1 MFTRNNMFYKKIF
14 IILILPFMLSACHKT
29 NNGLYQLPNQS
40 YSQMMSYI
48 INYNGRT
55 VVIDGG
61 TGEDEEYLI
70 KKIEDISENDVVD
83 AWFITHYHKDHVGA
97 LTQYLTK
104 NDTRIKIK
112 KVYYNFPEEQW
123 VRNNEPNRLSDIEM
137 INEQLYKLSNVIVKE
152 GDIIKVG
159 EITVDVLRSFNP
171 HITNNAGNNSSTVF
185 KFSINNKE
193 ILFLGDLGIE
203 GGNELLKNNRKDI
216 ENMDYVQMAHHGQ
229 AGVDENVYKVIN
241 PKYCLWPTTDWLWEN
256 KDGIYKTNE
265 TREWIK
271 KLNVEKNY
279 IAKDGMIIIDLDD

>member
-1 MFTRNNMFYKKIF
+1 MFTRNNLFYKKIF
-14 IILILPFMLSACHKT
+14 IILILPFILCSCHKT

-55 VVIDGG
+55 IVIDGG
-61 TGEDEEYLI
+61 TAEDEEYLI
-70 KKIEDISENDVVD
+70 EKIEDISENDTVD

-112 KVYYNFPEEQW
+112 EVYFNFPKEEW

-137 INEQLYKLSNVIVKE
+137 INKQLYKLSNTIVKE
-152 GDIIKVG
+152 GDIIKIG
-159 EITVDVLRSFNP
+159 EITVDVIRSFNP
-171 HITNNAGNNSSTVF
+171 LITSNAGNNSSTVF
-185 KFSINNKE
+185 KFSINNKK

-203 GGNELLKNNRKDI
+203 GGSELLKNNKKDI

-256 KDGIYKTNE
+256 KDGTYKTNE

-279 IAKDGMIIIDLDD
+279 IAKDGMITISLDD